1 MNEIISTCKVFID
14 FIEAINYDV
23 TLLKASLQLNS
34 FNKIVVTLSSQ
45 FNAYV
50 IVPLTIKQNIKSVQF
65 EFSKL

>member
-1 MNEIISTCKVFID
+1 MNEMISTCKVFID

-50 IVPLTIKQNIKSVQF
+50 IVPLTIK
-65 EFSKL
+65 